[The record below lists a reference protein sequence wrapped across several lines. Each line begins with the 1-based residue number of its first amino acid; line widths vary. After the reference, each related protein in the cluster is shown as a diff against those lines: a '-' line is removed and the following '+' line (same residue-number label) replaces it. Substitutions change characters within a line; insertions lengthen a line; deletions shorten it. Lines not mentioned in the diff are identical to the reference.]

1 MSRWE
6 TKKVNTR
13 SGANR
18 TIVTF
23 ADGTKSFNRYEFIEY
38 DNYMSNSWILYDK
51 VLKAVVQKYDK
62 DEVKKV
68 QIETKVKIEIDAYR
82 ESASGYATEMFYERT
97 VTRKY
102 PVIEKYTAG
111 KDFITMG
118 MPYYDDIEIF
128 HPEQIRD

>member
-1 MSRWE
+1 M
-6 TKKVNTR
+6 KKVNTNNR
-13 SGANR
+13 ANR

-23 ADGTKSFNRYEFIEY
+23 ADGTKNNNRYEFIER
-38 DNYMSNSWILYDK
+38 DELGNWILFDR
-51 VLKAVVQKYDK
+51 VIKAVIQMIDK
-62 DEVKKV
+62 KEVKKV

-82 ESASGYATEMFYERT
+82 ETASGYATQMFYERT

-111 KDFITMG
+111 KDFISMA
-118 MPYYDDIEIF
+118 MPHYDDIEIF